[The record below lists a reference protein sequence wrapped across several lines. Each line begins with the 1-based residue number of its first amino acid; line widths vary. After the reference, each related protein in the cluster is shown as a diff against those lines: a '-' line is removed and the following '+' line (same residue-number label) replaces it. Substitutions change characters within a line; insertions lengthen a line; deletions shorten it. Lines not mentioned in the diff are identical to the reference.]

1 MTDAPKPGR
10 PTEYSAEVADIICER
25 IADGESLRDICKADE
40 MPARSVVFR
49 WLSIHRE
56 FSDQYARAREA
67 QADAISDDMLAIAD
81 DGQNDWIER
90 NGEGDED
97 AGWRVNGEHI
107 QRSRLRIDA
116 RKWMAAKLAPKKYGD
131 RQSVDHTSSDG
142 SMAPTVIQL
151 VPMTGNDDSAD

>member
-1 MTDAPKPGR
+1 MTNAPKPGR
-10 PTEYSAEVADIICER
+10 PTDYRQETADLICER

-56 FSDQYARAREA
+56 FADQYARAREA

-81 DGQNDWIER
+81 DGQNDWMER
-90 NGEGDED
+90 NGEGDEN
-97 AGWRVNGEHI
+97 AGWRLNGEHI
-107 QRSRLRIDA
+107 QRSRLRIDS
-116 RKWMAAKLAPKKYGD
+116 RKWMASKLAPKKYGD

-151 VPMTGNDDSAD
+151 VPMTGNDDSTD

>member
-10 PTEYSAEVADIICER
+10 PTDYRQETVDLICER
-25 IADGESLRDICKADE
+25 IADGESLREICKADD

-56 FSDQYARAREA
+56 FADQYARAREA
-67 QADAISDDMLAIAD
+67 QADALADEIQDIAD
-81 DGQNDWIER
+81 DGQNDWMIR
-90 NGEGDED
+90 NGDDDEG

-116 RKWMAAKLAPKKYGD
+116 RKWMASKLAPKKYGD

-142 SMAPTVIQL
+142 SMAPTIIQL
-151 VPMTGNDDSAD
+151 VPMTGNDDSAN